1 MNGLL
6 GYFDVFL
13 LVFARMGGAILSN
26 PMFTKRNVPMRV
38 RVGLVLALSLL
49 IAPGLDGGVV
59 SGFHTLEMA
68 MALMKEVVLGLCM
81 GLILQ
86 IFFYM
91 IFVAGDLLD
100 TVFGLSMGKVMDPVN
115 GVSASIF
122 GQLLNVC
129 FFLYI
134 FATGTHLLLIRV
146 YAYSFEMIPVGTY
159 TLVVSEISGFLLTL
173 FQSAFVMVIKL
184 ALPFVAAE
192 FIIEAAM
199 GVLMKLIPQIHV
211 FVINLQVKIL
221 AGMLLMMLFAQPVGN
236 FIDRYIA
243 AMFDEVQRLLTMI

>member
-13 LVFARMGGAILSN
+13 LVFARMGGAIFSN

-38 RVGLVLALSLL
+38 RAGLVLALSLL
-49 IAPGLDGGVV
+49 IAPGLSGNVV
-59 SGFHTLEMA
+59 SGFNTLEMA

-129 FFLYI
+129 FFLYL
-134 FATGTHLLLIRV
+134 FATGTHLLLIKV

-159 TLVVSEISGFLLTL
+159 MLVVSEI
-173 FQSAFVMVIKL
+173 SAFVMVIKL

-192 FIIEAAM
+192 FILEAAM

-236 FIDRYIA
+236 FIDRYITV
-243 AMFDEVQRLLTMI
+243 MFDEIQRLLTMI

>member
-13 LVFARMGGAILSN
+13 LVFARMGGAIFSN
-26 PMFTKRNVPMRV
+26 PMFTKRSVPMRV
-38 RVGLVLALSLL
+38 RAGLVLALSLL
-49 IAPGLDGGVV
+49 IAPGLSGNVV
-59 SGFHTLEMA
+59 SGFNTLEMA

-129 FFLYI
+129 FFLYL
-134 FATGTHLLLIRV
+134 FATGTHLLLIKV

-159 TLVVSEISGFLLTL
+159 MLVVSEI
-173 FQSAFVMVIKL
+173 SAFVMVIKL

-192 FIIEAAM
+192 FILEAAM

-236 FIDRYIA
+236 FIDRYITV
-243 AMFDEVQRLLTMI
+243 MFDEIQRLLTMI